1 VKASAKTD
9 ADRLVLG
16 STMSRILLTL
26 GAIAG
31 VAALDAA
38 FIPAVVIVVAGLWVF
53 AALDQRGPLPD

>member
-1 VKASAKTD
+1 
-9 ADRLVLG
+9 LVLE